1 MPRPRKSRKKSLLK
15 SPLLFL
21 EPPLDGARYYDVPQV
36 QAALNP
42 KSFASEE
49 ERQSNT
55 ALTSWVSPQFDQVQ
69 ISAVPPRR
77 GRKAKPA
84 TSMLDRSSQLSRK
97 SSVCKFP
104 SLSFENKTTSQDH
117 QQKHAPGNKKKNTET
132 VVGGRVVQQTS
143 RQVQKS
149 LPDTE
154 TPKCR
159 PFLRKRTTKGS
170 SLSRYMTHGIAST
183 SCRGLEDQINPAD
196 HITAKQQNN
205 PSCSS
210 MTPGSEN
217 RYTPSMSNVFTP
229 PDIETPELH
238 QGGHSGPS
246 TAFLDLLIHP
256 SQPATPLHRQTLETL
271 VGDTPE
277 REYGVKVTW
286 RRRQGLMKLLK
297 ERGKLSTSETL
308 ISI

>member
-1 MPRPRKSRKKSLLK
+1 MPRSRKSRKKSLLK

-42 KSFASEE
+42 KSFVSEE

-77 GRKAKPA
+77 GRRAKPA

-97 SSVCKFP
+97 STVCKFP

-117 QQKHAPGNKKKNTET
+117 QQKHAPGNKKKET
-132 VVGGRVVQQTS
+132 VVGGRGVQQTS
-143 RQVQKS
+143 QHVQKS
-149 LPDTE
+149 PPDTE
-154 TPKCR
+154 TPKCP

-170 SLSRYMTHGIAST
+170 SLSRYTTNGIAST
-183 SCRGLEDQINPAD
+183 SCRVLEDQINPAE
-196 HITAKQQNN
+196 HIIAKQHNN

-210 MTPGSEN
+210 MNPGSEN
-217 RYTPSMSNVFTP
+217 RQTPRMSNVFTP

-277 REYGVKVTW
+277 RDYGVKVTW